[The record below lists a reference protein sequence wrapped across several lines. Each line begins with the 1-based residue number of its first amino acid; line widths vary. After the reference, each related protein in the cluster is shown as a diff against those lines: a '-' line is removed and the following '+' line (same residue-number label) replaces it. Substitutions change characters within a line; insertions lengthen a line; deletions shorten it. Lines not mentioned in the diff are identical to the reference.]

1 MLNRN
6 DDAKRAADELQKL
19 KSAAGKSGGTPGEL
33 R

>member
-1 MLNRN
+1 MLNRT

-19 KSAAGKSGGTPGEL
+19 KSAAGKSGNDASEL